1 MAYDDGFSRYNAS
14 ERNLQPIAITS
25 VDPESRIAVGTTRNR
40 TTVQVNCAY
49 ATGDTITVPA
59 VGEQWYCERFNGEWR
74 LYGRIPFNDATLNI
88 EPEEGQV
95 SVGSARGPLELN
107 GTEVRSNA
115 PLLRLNGVYFRDS
128 GDRLERST
136 DKVNWEPITAQSSV
150 ATGVLRV
157 VSNAIAGRPATASIQ
172 DLLGALSTADA
183 AAVES
188 LRSFLSGW
196 DTVGGHSLVNQLAE
210 ALTGGR
216 TGLAG
221 ISAWAGALNPVWDNI
236 CNNTPFLNNLKL
248 LGTGDT
254 VIARVASGLQ
264 ALIDD
269 VWGFLVCGNP
279 SGVTPQQVTAL
290 LSTIQSA
297 LASNPLVVGLVA
309 LFDEVGDETLSFLE
323 RAVRGLLEF
332 YDQVVGA
339 LSCLFPS
346 NSNAPLDIVQA
357 IQATITA
364 VTNNP
369 YVRMLRAVADTTS
382 NNLILQLLSGVTGVV
397 DWFIEI
403 LKDLFPFIDW
413 DKLKTVGFAGLMDG
427 MATFDIGG
435 IADVGGWIN
444 DGILVPIKDAVT
456 GAFNQALT
464 GPLGAL
470 NAFFANVKNGGFLD
484 NIVDAMT
491 GNSGNFLTGPLGDL
505 ARLFSGVTLVGNKSL
520 LNQLSDRVND
530 LGDALG
536 INSIVSSI
544 TGIDVADLVNSYHL
558 EIKGSPTGGGYTLS
572 YGSGNTTA
580 SIARNANAATIQ
592 AALSGLTGIGSVTV
606 TPVTS
611 ATSTKFKVA
620 IPNADHTLAV
630 AASTLTGGTSP
641 TVTVTQKFRG
651 GLDALASFFAN
662 LGTFDGVNDL
672 LTQILERAGSNVIP
686 VVSAIT
692 GLSEA
697 QLTQLFGTNPI
708 QAVTTM
714 FNNFRSLFT
723 FTGSGGTS
731 VFSLLPAN
739 GTFGPAEI
747 AAAANAFFNNFLGL
761 GNFFANL
768 KRVFGTTIDFNAPVQ
783 AFTAAT
789 GTAASGLI
797 SFLNQATGGVLFNT
811 SNLNINGAG
820 GIASAVNP
828 DAGSGGRMVRT
839 ATAQVSAGANGPN
852 RVGSGFF
859 NLVADVPGATSG
871 ITASTSGGSFTV
883 TQPGWYMV
891 ELAYKVY
898 ANASWGWNMAPMLY
912 LNGSPHKIGTD
923 VMYTW
928 SLAGS
933 AGAQRYVQNTFI
945 VHLAAGSAVQ
955 AGYHVYINP
964 VALNRSILGATNNSG
979 QETYFSIALLNKTF
993 V

>member
-1 MAYDDGFSRYNAS
+1 MAYDSGFSRHSAS
-14 ERNLQPIAITS
+14 ERDLQPIAITS
-25 VDPESRIAVGTTRNR
+25 VDPESRMAVGTTRNR
-40 TTVQVNCAY
+40 TAVQVNCAY

-88 EPEEGQV
+88 EPVEGQV
-95 SVGSARGPLELN
+95 SVGSASGPLELN

-115 PLLRLNGVYFRDS
+115 PVFRLNGVYLRDS
-128 GDRLERST
+128 GSRLERST
-136 DKVNWEPITAQSSV
+136 DKVNWEPVAAQSSV
-150 ATGVLRV
+150 AAGVLRV
-157 VSNAIAGRPATASIQ
+157 VSNAVAGRPATASIQ
-172 DLLGALSTADA
+172 DLLGTLSTADA

-196 DTVGGHSLVNQLAE
+196 DTAGGHSLVNQLAE

-221 ISAWAGALNPVWDNI
+221 ISAWAGALNPIWDGI
-236 CNNTPFLNNLKL
+236 CNSTPFLNNLKS

-269 VWGFLVCGNP
+269 LWGFLVCGNP
-279 SGVTPQQVTAL
+279 TGVTPQQVTGL

-297 LASNPLVVGLVA
+297 LASSPLVTGLVA
-309 LFDEVGDETLSFLE
+309 LFEQVGDETLGTLE
-323 RAVRGLLEF
+323 KAVRGFLEF

-339 LSCLFPS
+339 LSCLFPTTT
-346 NSNAPLDIVQA
+346 PEGIVQA
-357 IQATITA
+357 IQAMVAA
-364 VTNNP
+364 VTDNP
-369 YVRMLRAVADTTS
+369 YVKMLRAVADTTS
-382 NNLILQLLSGVTGVV
+382 GNLILQLVSGVTGVV
-397 DWFIEI
+397 DWFIEV
-403 LKDLFPFIDW
+403 LKNLFPFIDW
-413 DKLKTVGFAGLMDG
+413 DKLKTEGFAGLMDG

-435 IADVGGWIN
+435 IADVGGWIT
-444 DGILVPIKDAVT
+444 DGILVPVRDAIT
-456 GAFNQALT
+456 GVFNEALT

-491 GNSGNFLTGPLGDL
+491 GNSFDFTDGPLGDL
-505 ARLFSGVTLVGNKSL
+505 AELFSGVSLTGGKSL
-520 LNQLSDRVND
+520 LTQLGDRVNE

-544 TGIDVADLVNSYHL
+544 TGIDVGDLVNSYHL
-558 EIKGSPTGGGYTLS
+558 EVQGSPTGGGYTLS
-572 YGSGNTTA
+572 YGSGNTTT
-580 SIARNANAATIQ
+580 SIARNANAATIK
-592 AALSGLTGIGSVTV
+592 AALELLTGIGTVTV

-630 AASTLTGGTSP
+630 AASTLSGGTSP

-672 LTQILERAGSNVIP
+672 LTQILEQAGSNVIP

-697 QLTQLFGTNPI
+697 QLAELFGSTPI

-714 FNNFRSLFT
+714 FNNLRSLFT
-723 FTGSGGTS
+723 FTGSGGAP
-731 VFSLLPAN
+731 VFSLLPAS
-739 GTFGPAEI
+739 GTFGPTEI

-761 GNFFANL
+761 GNFFANI
-768 KRVFGTTIDFNAPVQ
+768 KRVFGVTIDFNAPVA

-811 SNLNINGAG
+811 SNLNINGTG
-820 GIASAVNP
+820 GIAAAVNP
-828 DAGSGGRMVRT
+828 NSGSGGRMVRT
-839 ATAQVSAGANGPN
+839 ATSQVSAGANGPN

-859 NLVADVPGATSG
+859 NLVADVPGPTSG

-898 ANASWGWNMAPMLY
+898 ANASWGWNLAPMLY
-912 LNGSPHKIGTD
+912 VNNAAYKIGTD

-928 SLAGS
+928 GVAGT
-933 AGAQRYVQNTFI
+933 AGAQRYAQNTFI
-945 VHLAAGSAVQ
+945 VHFAAGSAVQ

-964 VALNRSILGATNNSG
+964 VALNRSILGATSNSG

-993 V
+993 A

>member
-1 MAYDDGFSRYNAS
+1 MAYDEGFSRHSTS
-14 ERNLQPIAITS
+14 ERQLQPIAITS

-88 EPEEGQV
+88 EPVEGQV
-95 SVGSARGPLELN
+95 SVGSASGPLELN

-115 PLLRLNGVYFRDS
+115 PVLRLNGVYFRDS
-128 GDRLERST
+128 GSRLERST
-136 DKVNWEPITAQSSV
+136 DKVNWEPIAAQSSV
-150 ATGVLRV
+150 AAGVLRV

-172 DLLGALSTADA
+172 DLLGTLSTADA

-196 DTVGGHSLVNQLAE
+196 DTAGGHSLVNQLAE

-221 ISAWAGALNPVWDNI
+221 ISAWAGALNPVWDGI
-236 CNNTPFLNNLKL
+236 CNSTPFLNNLKS

-269 VWGFLVCGNP
+269 LWGFLVCGNP
-279 SGVTPQQVTAL
+279 TGVTPQQITGL

-346 NSNAPLDIVQA
+346 NSSAPLDIVRAVQA
-357 IQATITA
+357 MVTA
-364 VTNNP
+364 VTDNP
-369 YVRMLRAVADTTS
+369 YVKMLRAVADTTS
-382 NNLILQLLSGVTGVV
+382 GNLILQLLSGVTGVV
-397 DWFIEI
+397 DWFIAI
-403 LKDLFPFIDW
+403 LKKLFPFIDW
-413 DKLKTVGFAGLMDG
+413 DRLKTQGFAGLMDG

-435 IADVGGWIN
+435 IADVGDWVTH
-444 DGILVPIKDAVT
+444 GILDPLKNAIT
-456 GAFNQALT
+456 GVFDETLDGA
-464 GPLGAL
+464 LGAL
-470 NAFFANVKNGGFLD
+470 NSFFGNVDGGFLHD
-484 NIVDAMT
+484 IVKAMT
-491 GNSGNFLTGPLGDL
+491 GTPFATGPLATL
-505 ARLFSGVTLVGNKSL
+505 ANLFQGVSTTGGKSL
-520 LNQLSDRVND
+520 LTQLGDRVNE

-544 TGIDVADLVNSYHL
+544 TGIDVGDLVNSYHL
-558 EIKGSPTGGGYTLS
+558 EVKGSPTGGGYTLS

-592 AALSGLTGIGSVTV
+592 AALALLTGIGSVTV
-606 TPVTS
+606 TQVTS
-611 ATSTKFKVA
+611 ATSAKFKVA

-630 AASTLTGGTSP
+630 AASTLSGGASP

-672 LTQILERAGSNVIP
+672 LTQILEQAGSNVIP

-692 GLSEA
+692 GLSES
-697 QLTQLFGTNPI
+697 QLTQLFGSTPI

-714 FNNFRSLFT
+714 FNNLRSLFT
-723 FTGSGGTS
+723 FTPAGGSP
-731 VFSLLPAN
+731 VFSLLPAS
-739 GTFGPAEI
+739 GTFGPTEI

-768 KRVFGTTIDFNAPVQ
+768 KRVFGVTIDFNAPVQ
-783 AFTAAT
+783 AFTAAA

-797 SFLNQATGGVLFNT
+797 GFLNQATGGALLNA
-811 SNLNINGAG
+811 SNLKIDGTGGLVAAINPDSGAG
-820 GIASAVNP
+820 A
-828 DAGSGGRMVRT
+828 RMVRT
-839 ATAQVSAGANGPN
+839 TAGQTAAGGNGNN
-852 RVGSGFF
+852 RVGSSFF
-859 NLVADVPGATSG
+859 NLLADVPGAGSG
-871 ITASTSGGSFTV
+871 ITASTTSGSFTV
-883 TQPGWYMV
+883 AQPGWYMV

-898 ANASWGWNMAPMLY
+898 SNASWGFNLAPVLY
-912 LNGSPHKIGTD
+912 RNNLPYKFGTD

-933 AGAQRYVQNTFI
+933 AGAQRYVQNSFV
-945 VHLAAGSAVQ
+945 VHLGAGDVVQ
-955 AGYHVYINP
+955 AGYNVNISL
-964 VALNRSILGATNNSG
+964 VTANRLILGASSSSG
-979 QETYFSIALLNKTF
+979 TETYFTIALLNKTST
-993 V
+993 